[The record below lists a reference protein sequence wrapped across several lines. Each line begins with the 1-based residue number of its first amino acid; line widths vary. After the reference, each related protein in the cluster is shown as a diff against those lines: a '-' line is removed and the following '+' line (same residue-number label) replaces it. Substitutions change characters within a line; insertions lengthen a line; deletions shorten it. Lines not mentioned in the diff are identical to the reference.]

1 MTSEQPRTDHVGCRF
16 GGGHHNRLSGA
27 VMNTVTIPKDVAL
40 RIAAF
45 LRAAND
51 EDACLETHIAD
62 SYADLLEA
70 GTNDPD

>member
-1 MTSEQPRTDHVGCRF
+1 
-16 GGGHHNRLSGA
+16 
-27 VMNTVTIPKDVAL
+27 MNTVTIPKDVAL